1 MESLKQS
8 KRVGSFMLTTMGN
21 NESVHMT
28 KVKRVGSR
36 VQKYTGGGHGKKAD
50 LLEGY

>member
-8 KRVGSFMLTTMGN
+8 KRVGSFMLTTVGN

-36 VQKYTGGGHGKKAD
+36 MQNILEEDMGKR
-50 LLEGY
+50 LIC

>member
-36 VQKYTGGGHGKKAD
+36 MQNILEEDMGKR
-50 LLEGY
+50 LIC